1 MTGSREGTSYI
12 DGEPNSFSHDHND
25 PRVPLN
31 FDTALLQDVCKLR
44 SCITSVVPKSGIP
57 TGDLGG
63 FIAPRDGKYLWIFIL
78 SIEAQ

>member
-12 DGEPNSFSHDHND
+12 DGEPSSFSHDYND

-31 FDTALLQDVCKLR
+31 FDTALLQDICKR
-44 SCITSVVPKSGIP
+44 SNCIRKVYPKSGFP

-63 FIAPRDGKYLWIFIL
+63 FVAPRDGKELPIFI
-78 SIEAQ
+78 